1 MYIRTVHA
9 GALNCIIKRRL
20 YSGKLSYLPW
30 LDDQSAT
37 HISENT
43 YSLEQSDKAKPEETE
58 GSSREKQ
65 NNVTLEDQQAVSK
78 RPEDIHVHVAN
89 ATATSVEQ
97 PGTQVVDT
105 ANTSS
110 APTDHNNETSTP
122 ISASETK
129 CSTSDDTGEWW
140 LMSTLS
146 RKCLGK
152 LERLPVDSF

>member
-1 MYIRTVHA
+1 M
-9 GALNCIIKRRL
+9 

-65 NNVTLEDQQAVSK
+65 NNVTLEDQQVSK
-78 RPEDIHVHVAN
+78 LQEDIHVHVATT
-89 ATATSVEQ
+89 TATSVEQ

-122 ISASETK
+122 ISESETK

-140 LMSTLS
+140 L
-146 RKCLGK
+146 RKIGETTGRFVLGK
-152 LERLPVDSF
+152 EEMYV